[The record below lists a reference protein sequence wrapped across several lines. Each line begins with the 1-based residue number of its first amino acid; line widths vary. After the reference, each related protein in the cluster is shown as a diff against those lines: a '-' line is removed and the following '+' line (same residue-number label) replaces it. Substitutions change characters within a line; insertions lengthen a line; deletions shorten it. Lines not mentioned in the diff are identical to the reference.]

1 MDGLPEHS
9 GRWRHELKK
18 VVVLVVHLALTPLAG
33 SPIRIVDALNLHTE
47 VKAQLIVLQTNAYEN
62 RTFSGGLDWQLNRE
76 EAMELLHNAN
86 IVQLH
91 HFFDLDRNPFGIDF
105 SQECHRARFV
115 RQFHTHPLTLA
126 EGDHQRARQ
135 IVESAIPQLVIAQ
148 YHERFYPQAGI
159 VPNIVPLT
167 DELYRPVPREGTDPV
182 VFFAPTVDHSAWS
195 VTQGGTRWETKGARE
210 TETLL
215 RQVIKAGCKG
225 RITVQRNIPHEQC
238 LREKQ
243 ASDIVIDEMVTG
255 SFHLTSL
262 EALAQ
267 GLPTFAYLDS
277 RSLETLSEL
286 TGTYTNP
293 WLNFR
298 LEEAEG
304 PLIELL
310 GDVQL
315 RQEIGAF
322 SRNWM
327 EKYYNDREMVNRY
340 VRAYE
345 DLLDRPENFQKPR
358 FGTSSGRQLFLA
370 QRRDDLV
377 WEKRKTRTEAENSS
391 LHLKLNNSQ
400 IALENKLGAMPN
412 WIKAPVHDLLKK
424 YTSVR
429 VDEIQA
435 LEKRL
440 AVAEQLLEFVGADES
455 NRWLY
460 QNRLERMDAT
470 LNVFDEKRREFHLD
484 RYRFA
489 AQRVKAKRVLDCA
502 CGTGYGVR
510 VLRET
515 GDARFVIGVDI
526 EDKAIEY
533 ACQKHRIDSTCFLC
547 SSGDRLALPD
557 ASVDVIT
564 SFETIEHV
572 PDDVAL
578 LKEFHRVLRPN
589 GVLIISTPN
598 QWPLAAAPFHVREY
612 DRKLFVDVLEAE
624 FDCLEIYNQNSGSA
638 TPYNRGQTAGIVPT
652 TPQNEEYAECYL
664 AICRSK

>member
-1 MDGLPEHS
+1 
-9 GRWRHELKK
+9 
-18 VVVLVVHLALTPLAG
+18 VLVVHLALTPLAG
-33 SPIRIVDALNLHTE
+33 SPIRIVDALIRHTE
-47 VKAQLIVLQTNAYEN
+47 IKAKLVVLQTNAYGN
-62 RTFSGGLDWQLNRE
+62 RTFSGGIDWQTNRE
-76 EAMELLHNAN
+76 EAMEVLHNAN
-86 IVQLH
+86 IVHLH
-91 HFFDLDRNPFGIDF
+91 HFFDLDRNPFGIDL

-126 EGDHQRARQ
+126 DGDVQRARQ
-135 IVESAIPQLVIAQ
+135 IVKSAIPQLVIAQ
-148 YHERFYPQAGI
+148 YHERFYPHARI
-159 VPNIVPLT
+159 VPNIVPLA
-167 DELYRPVPREGTDPV
+167 DELHSPMPREGTDPV

-195 VTQGGTRWETKGARE
+195 VTLGSTRWETKGARE

-215 RQVIKAGCKG
+215 RQVVNACGKG
-225 RITVQRNIPHEQC
+225 RIAVRRNIPHEQC

-304 PLIELL
+304 PLIELIR
-310 GDVQL
+310 DVQL
-315 RQEIGAF
+315 RREIGAF
-322 SRNWM
+322 SRIWM
-327 EKYYNDREMVNRY
+327 EKYYNDRELVNHY
-340 VRAYE
+340 LRAYE
-345 DLLDRPENFQKPR
+345 DLLERPESFHKPR
-358 FGTSSGRQLFLA
+358 FSTSSGRQLFLA

-377 WEKRKTRTEAENSS
+377 WEKRKTRIAAENSFS
-391 LHLKLNNSQ
+391 HVKLNGLE
-400 IALENKLGAMPN
+400 AVVENKIGAMPN

-440 AVAEQLLEFVGADES
+440 EAAERLLEFASADET

-470 LNVFDEKRREFHLD
+470 LDVFDETRREFHLD

-489 AQRVKAKRVLDCA
+489 AQGVKGKRVLDCA
-502 CGTGYGVR
+502 CGTGYGSR
-510 VLRET
+510 MLREA
-515 GDARFVIGVDI
+515 GGAASVVGVDI
-526 EDKAIEY
+526 ERKAIEY
-533 ACQKHRIDSTCFLC
+533 ANKNHRVDATSFIC
-547 SSGDRLALPD
+547 SSGDCLALPN
-557 ASVDVIT
+557 ASVDVVT
-564 SFETIEHV
+564 SFETLEHV

-578 LKEFHRVLRPN
+578 VEEFHRVLRPD
-589 GVLIISTPN
+589 GILIISTPN
-598 QWPLAAAPFHVREY
+598 QWPLAGAPHHVREY
-612 DRKLFVDVLEAE
+612 DRASFIKTLDEKFACVEL
-624 FDCLEIYNQNSGSA
+624 YNQNSGSD
-638 TPYNRGQTAGIVPT
+638 TPLNRDQQAGIVST
-652 TPQNEEYAECYL
+652 TPENENLAECYL
-664 AICRSK
+664 AVCRRR

>member
-1 MDGLPEHS
+1 M
-9 GRWRHELKK
+9 
-18 VVVLVVHLALTPLAG
+18 LVVHLALTPLAG
-33 SPIRIVDALNLHTE
+33 SPIRIVDALNRHTE
-47 VKAQLIVLQTNAYEN
+47 IKAQLVVLQTNAYGN
-62 RTFSGGLDWQLNRE
+62 RTFSGGLDWQTDRE
-76 EAMELLHNAN
+76 EAMEVLHNAN
-86 IVQLH
+86 IVHLH
-91 HFFDLDRNPFGIDF
+91 HFFELDRNPFGTDF
-105 SQECHRARFV
+105 SQECRRARFV

-126 EGDHQRARQ
+126 HGDGQRAQ
-135 IVESAIPQLVIAQ
+135 QVVGSAIPQLVIAQ
-148 YHERFYPQAGI
+148 YHERFYPQARI
-159 VPNIVPLT
+159 VPNVVPLA
-167 DELYRPVPREGTDPV
+167 DKLYRPVQRAGSDPV
-182 VFFAPTVDHSAWS
+182 LFFAPTVDHSACS
-195 VTQGGTRWETKGARE
+195 VTQGSTRWETKGARE

-215 RQVIKAGCKG
+215 RQVVKACGKG
-225 RITVQRNIPHEQC
+225 RITVRRDIPHEQC

-243 ASDIVIDEMVTG
+243 ASDIMIDEMVTG

-304 PLIELL
+304 PLIELI

-315 RQEIGAF
+315 RREIGAF

-327 EKYYNDREMVNRY
+327 EKYYNDREMVNHY

-345 DLLDRPENFQKPR
+345 DLLEHPETFQKPR
-358 FGTSSGRQLFLA
+358 FSTSSGRQLFLA

-377 WEKRKTRTEAENSS
+377 WEKRKTRIEVENSS
-391 LHLKLNNSQ
+391 SHLKLNNSQ
-400 IALENKLGAMPN
+400 IVVENKLGTMPN

-440 AVAEQLLEFVGADES
+440 EAAERLLEFVATDET

-460 QNRLERMDAT
+460 QNRLERMDAA
-470 LNVFDEKRREFHLD
+470 LDIFDEKRREFHLD

-489 AQRVKAKRVLDCA
+489 VKQVKGKQVLDCA
-502 CGTGYGVR
+502 SGTGYGVR
-510 VLRET
+510 ILRES
-515 GDARFVIGVDI
+515 GEAASVIGVDI
-526 EDKAIEY
+526 EQAAIAY
-533 ACQKHRIDSTCFLC
+533 ALKKHHVESTSYFC
-547 SSGDRLALPD
+547 SSGDALSLPD
-557 ASVDVIT
+557 GSVDIVV

-578 LKEFHRVLRPN
+578 VEEFYRVLRAN
-589 GVLIISTPN
+589 GILIVSTPN
-598 QWPLAAAPFHVREY
+598 QWPLATAPYHVREY
-612 DRKLFVDVLEAE
+612 DRGSFLRVLEPK
-624 FDCLEIYNQNSGSA
+624 FDCIELYNQNSGSDTA
-638 TPYNRGQTAGIVPT
+638 HNRGQPRGIVAT
-652 TPQNEEYAECYL
+652 NTANEQLAECYI
-664 AICRSK
+664 AVCRRKAL